1 MIIKIEAIPTM
12 SEDGKSVL
20 MDKKTNQPVW
30 DKERAFITTKD
41 GRYKRVATLTDEMA
55 AEIAKGNRYFNAM
68 EKDGVLHITGKVK
81 ANF

>member
-1 MIIKIEAIPTM
+1 MIIKIEAIPKM
-12 SEDGKSVL
+12 SEDGKNVL

-41 GRYKRVATLTDEMA
+41 GRYQRVVALTDEMA

>member
-1 MIIKIEAIPTM
+1 MIIKIMAIPKTT
-12 SEDGKSVL
+12 EDGQNVL
-20 MDKKTNQPVW
+20 IDKKGNTIY

-41 GRYKRVATLTDEMA
+41 GRYQRVVTLTDEMA

-68 EKDGVLHITGKVK
+68 EKDGVLHITGKVV